1 MSPSSA
7 ALLLSALLPLAA
19 GAADGWP
26 PGDAKR
32 GKPLHEDACVACHA
46 KMYGG
51 DGTTMYTRT
60 GRMIS
65 DRNELVQRVADCN
78 ARFDIGW
85 FPEEEA
91 HVAAWLD
98 LQYYK
103 FK

>member
-1 MSPSSA
+1 MNRYCA
-7 ALLLSALLPLAA
+7 ALLLSTLLSPAV
-19 GAADGWP
+19 AADGWP

-32 GKPLHEDACVACHA
+32 GQPLHEESCVACHA

-51 DGTTMYTRT
+51 DGAKMYTRA

-65 DRNELVQRVADCN
+65 DRSELVQRVADCS

-91 HVAAWLD
+91 HVAAWLN